1 MHYQYKFVII
11 CIGLNFEALILS
23 KKRKLRSTNKIVCVG
38 LVQCSCLLSYN
49 FVFICVDVVLVL
61 N

>member
-23 KKRKLRSTNKIVCVG
+23 KKKKKTLKH
-38 LVQCSCLLSYN
+38 
-49 FVFICVDVVLVL
+49 
-61 N
+61 

>member
-23 KKRKLRSTNKIVCVG
+23 KKKKTSKH
-38 LVQCSCLLSYN
+38 
-49 FVFICVDVVLVL
+49 
-61 N
+61 

>member
-23 KKRKLRSTNKIVCVG
+23 KKKE
-38 LVQCSCLLSYN
+38 N
-49 FVFICVDVVLVL
+49 FEALIK
-61 N
+61 

>member
-23 KKRKLRSTNKIVCVG
+23 KKK
-38 LVQCSCLLSYN
+38 N
-49 FVFICVDVVLVL
+49 FKALIK
-61 N
+61 